1 LLKRRVAPDF
11 SNNNKEKM
19 MKIEILGTG
28 CAKCKKLYENTLEA
42 VKLSGKEAEVSKV
55 EDIKD
60 IVAYGVMST
69 PAIVVDG
76 VVKVSGK
83 LVSPEEIKAML

>member
-1 LLKRRVAPDF
+1 
-11 SNNNKEKM
+11 

-42 VKLSGKEAEVSKV
+42 VKLSGKEAQVSKV
-55 EDIKD
+55 EDIKQ
-60 IVAYGVMST
+60 IMGYGVMST

>member
-1 LLKRRVAPDF
+1 
-11 SNNNKEKM
+11 

-42 VKLSGKEAEVSKV
+42 VKQSGKEAQVSKV
-55 EDIKD
+55 EDIKE
-60 IVAYGVMST
+60 IMGYGVMST

>member
-1 LLKRRVAPDF
+1 
-11 SNNNKEKM
+11 

-28 CAKCKKLYENTLEA
+28 CAKCKKLYENAVEA
-42 VKLSGKEAEVSKV
+42 VKQSGKEAEVSKV
-55 EDIKD
+55 EDIKQ
-60 IVAYGVMST
+60 IMAYGVMST

-76 VVKVSGK
+76 EVKASGK

>member
-1 LLKRRVAPDF
+1 
-11 SNNNKEKM
+11 

-42 VKLSGKEAEVSKV
+42 VKQSGKEAQVSKV
-55 EDIKD
+55 EDIKE
-60 IVAYGVMST
+60 IMGYGVMST

-76 VVKVSGK
+76 VVKASGK

>member
-1 LLKRRVAPDF
+1 
-11 SNNNKEKM
+11 

-42 VKLSGKEAEVSKV
+42 VKQSGKEAQVSKV
-55 EDIKD
+55 EDIKE
-60 IVAYGVMST
+60 IMGYGVMST
-69 PAIVVDG
+69 PALVVDG